1 MLIYLL
7 YFYLRK
13 TKGMQQTAIEYLDGA
28 GLERMREEILTL
40 LGLTHAPDKQ
50 APHSFNIKSAGNHTV
65 SSP

>member
-1 MLIYLL
+1 
-7 YFYLRK
+7 
-13 TKGMQQTAIEYLDGA
+13 MQQTAIEYLDGA

-65 SSP
+65 SLT